1 LITRARARDR
11 EAFDVLVAP
20 LVDPLARLAGSIVL
34 DRDLARDVL
43 QDSLVL
49 AWQRLPELRE
59 DGAFEAWTRRIVIN
73 TARNALR
80 RSRRVQ
86 PILMAAP
93 PDPVDGAA
101 DRVVLEA
108 ALRGLDASHRTV
120 LALFYLEGRSVD
132 DIAQVLGIPEGT
144 VKSRLHSGR
153 AKLRAAF
160 EDEHGRP

>member
-1 LITRARARDR
+1 MVWQKLPDLRD
-11 EAFDVLVAP
+11 
-20 LVDPLARLAGSIVL
+20 
-34 DRDLARDVL
+34 
-43 QDSLVL
+43 
-49 AWQRLPELRE
+49 
-59 DGAFEAWTRRIVIN
+59 DGAFEMWARRIVIN
-73 TARNALR
+73 TARNAIR

-86 PILMAAP
+86 PILMSAP

-108 ALRGLDASHRTV
+108 ALRGLDARHRTV
-120 LALFYLEGRSVD
+120 LALFYLEGRSINA
-132 DIAQVLGIPEGT
+132 IAQVLGIPEGT